1 METVVFLISAAV
13 ILSGALG
20 VIFSKNPVH
29 SALFMVQTLFV
40 VAVLF
45 VLLEATFLAA
55 IQVIVYAGAIV
66 ILFVFV
72 ITLLGVDRAE
82 DLKVEPIS
90 GQRPLAVVLGA
101 SIFGIILT
109 VLIVAVGGPTG
120 GQAAN
125 TPIGDATDNT
135 RILGEALF
143 STQVFS
149 VELTALLLTVAVVGA
164 VVLSTRPTK
173 PLISTLDEQQNDT
186 LDDELEEKG
195 GE

>member
-1 METVVFLISAAV
+1 METIVFLISAVV

-29 SALFMVQTLFV
+29 SALFMVQTLFGA
-40 VAVLF
+40 AVLF

-72 ITLLGVDRAE
+72 ITLLGIDRAE
-82 DLKVEPIS
+82 DLKVEPIA

-120 GQAAN
+120 VREAH
-125 TPIGDATDNT
+125 TPIGDSADNT
-135 RILGEALF
+135 RLLGETLF
-143 STQVFS
+143 TKQVFS
-149 VELTALLLTVAVVGA
+149 VELTALLLTVAVIGA
-164 VVLSTRPTK
+164 VVLSARPQK
-173 PLISTLDEQQNDT
+173 PLIRTLQESDA
-186 LDDELEEKG
+186 EEETEEG

>member
-1 METVVFLISAAV
+1 METIVFLISAVV

-29 SALFMVQTLFV
+29 SALFMVQTLFGA
-40 VAVLF
+40 AVLF

-72 ITLLGVDRAE
+72 ITLLGIDRAE
-82 DLKVEPIS
+82 DLKVEPIA

-109 VLIVAVGGPTG
+109 VLIVDREIS
-120 GQAAN
+120 AN
-125 TPIGDATDNT
+125 
-135 RILGEALF
+135 
-143 STQVFS
+143 S
-149 VELTALLLTVAVVGA
+149 VAMSLKKHRFIIESDFKDKL
-164 VVLSTRPTK
+164 
-173 PLISTLDEQQNDT
+173 
-186 LDDELEEKG
+186 
-195 GE
+195 

>member
-1 METVVFLISAAV
+1 METTVFLISAVV
-13 ILSGALG
+13 ILSGSLG

-29 SALFMVQTLFV
+29 TALFMVQTLFGA
-40 VAVLF
+40 AVLF

-82 DLKVEPIS
+82 DLRVEPIS
-90 GQRPLAVVLGA
+90 GQRSLSVVLGA

-120 GQAAN
+120 VQEAN
-125 TPIGDATDNT
+125 TPIGDAGNNT
-135 RILGEALF
+135 RLLGETLF
-143 STQVFS
+143 SKQVFS
-149 VELTALLLTVAVVGA
+149 VELTALLLTVAVIGA
-164 VVLSTRPTK
+164 VVLSTRPQK
-173 PLISTLDEQQNDT
+173 PLIKTSKESQNHNF
-186 LDDELEEKG
+186 EEEIEEGK
-195 GE
+195 E

>member
-29 SALFMVQTLFV
+29 SALFMVQTLFG

-120 GQAAN
+120 EQVAN

-135 RILGEALF
+135 KILGEALF
-143 STQVFS
+143 STHVFS

-173 PLISTLDEQQNDT
+173 PLISTLDKRQNDN
-186 LDDELEEKG
+186 LEDELEEKG
-195 GE
+195 EE

>member
-29 SALFMVQTLFV
+29 SALFMVQTLFG

-120 GQAAN
+120 EQAAN
-125 TPIGDATDNT
+125 IPIGDATDNT
-135 RILGEALF
+135 KILGEALF
-143 STQVFS
+143 SKQFFS

-173 PLISTLDEQQNDT
+173 PLISTLEKLQNDAVE
-186 LDDELEEKG
+186 DEPEEKG

>member
-29 SALFMVQTLFV
+29 SALFMVQTLFG
-40 VAVLF
+40 VAVLC
-45 VLLEATFLAA
+45 LLLQATFLAA

-109 VLIVAVGGPTG
+109 VLIVAVGGQTG

-135 RILGEALF
+135 KILGEALF
-143 STQVFS
+143 STRVFS
-149 VELTALLLTVAVVGA
+149 VELTALLLTVAFVGA

-173 PLISTLDEQQNDT
+173 PLISTLDEKQNDT
-186 LDDELEEKG
+186 LEDELEEKG

>member
-29 SALFMVQTLFV
+29 SALFMVQTLFG

-90 GQRPLAVVLGA
+90 GQRPLAVVIGA
-101 SIFGIILT
+101 SSFGIILT
-109 VLIVAVGGPTG
+109 VLILAVGGPTG
-120 GQAAN
+120 EQAAN
-125 TPIGDATDNT
+125 NPLGNATDNT

-173 PLISTLDEQQNDT
+173 PLISSLDEKQNET
-186 LDDELEEKG
+186 VEEEG

>member
-1 METVVFLISAAV
+1 METIVFLISAVV

-20 VIFSKNPVH
+20 VIFSKNHVH
-29 SALFMVQTLFV
+29 SALFMVQTLFGA
-40 VAVLF
+40 AVLF

-72 ITLLGVDRAE
+72 ITLLGIDRAE
-82 DLKVEPIS
+82 DLKVEPIA

-120 GQAAN
+120 VREAN
-125 TPIGDATDNT
+125 TPIGDAADNT
-135 RILGEALF
+135 RLLGETLF
-143 STQVFS
+143 SKQVFS
-149 VELTALLLTVAVVGA
+149 VELTALLLTVAVIGA
-164 VVLSTRPTK
+164 VVLSARPQK
-173 PLISTLDEQQNDT
+173 PLIRTLQESDT
-186 LDDELEEKG
+186 EEETEEG

>member
-1 METVVFLISAAV
+1 METVVFLISATV

-29 SALFMVQTLFV
+29 SALFMVQTLFG

-90 GQRPLAVVLGA
+90 GQRPLAVVIGA

-109 VLIVAVGGPTG
+109 VLILAVGGPTG
-120 GQAAN
+120 EQAAN
-125 TPIGDATDNT
+125 NPLGNATDNT

-173 PLISTLDEQQNDT
+173 PLISSLDEKQNET
-186 LDDELEEKG
+186 VEEEG

>member
-1 METVVFLISAAV
+1 METIVFLISAVV

-29 SALFMVQTLFV
+29 SALFMVQTLFGA
-40 VAVLF
+40 AVLF

-72 ITLLGVDRAE
+72 ITLLGIDRAE
-82 DLKVEPIS
+82 DLKVEPIA

-120 GQAAN
+120 VREAN
-125 TPIGDATDNT
+125 TPIGDAADNT
-135 RILGEALF
+135 RLLGETLF
-143 STQVFS
+143 TKQVFS
-149 VELTALLLTVAVVGA
+149 VELTALLLTVAVIGA
-164 VVLSTRPTK
+164 VVLSARPQK
-173 PLISTLDEQQNDT
+173 PLIRTLQESDT
-186 LDDELEEKG
+186 EEETEEG

>member
-29 SALFMVQTLFV
+29 SALFMVQTLFG

-90 GQRPLAVVLGA
+90 GQRPLAVVIGA

-109 VLIVAVGGPTG
+109 VLILAVGGPTG
-120 GQAAN
+120 EQAAN
-125 TPIGDATDNT
+125 NPLGNATDNT

-143 STQVFS
+143 SKQVFS

-173 PLISTLDEQQNDT
+173 PLISSLDEKQNET
-186 LDDELEEKG
+186 VEEEG

>member
-1 METVVFLISAAV
+1 METTVFLISAVV
-13 ILSGALG
+13 ILSGSLG

-29 SALFMVQTLFV
+29 SALFMVQTLFGA
-40 VAVLF
+40 AVLF

-82 DLKVEPIS
+82 DLRVEPIS

-109 VLIVAVGGPTG
+109 VLIVEVGGPTG
-120 GQAAN
+120 VQEAN
-125 TPIGDATDNT
+125 TPIGDAGNNT
-135 RILGEALF
+135 RLLGETLF
-143 STQVFS
+143 SKQVFS
-149 VELTALLLTVAVVGA
+149 VELTALLLTVAVIGA
-164 VVLSTRPTK
+164 VVLSTRPQK
-173 PLISTLDEQQNDT
+173 PLIKTSEESQNHNF
-186 LDDELEEKG
+186 EEEIEEGK
-195 GE
+195 E

>member
-1 METVVFLISAAV
+1 METIVFLISAVV

-29 SALFMVQTLFV
+29 SALFMVQTLFGA
-40 VAVLF
+40 AVLF

-72 ITLLGVDRAE
+72 ITLLGIDRAE
-82 DLKVEPIS
+82 DLKVEPIA

-120 GQAAN
+120 VREAN
-125 TPIGDATDNT
+125 TPIGDAADNT
-135 RILGEALF
+135 RLLGETLF
-143 STQVFS
+143 SKQVFS
-149 VELTALLLTVAVVGA
+149 VELTALLLTVAVIGA
-164 VVLSTRPTK
+164 VVLSARPQK
-173 PLISTLDEQQNDT
+173 PLIGTLQESDT
-186 LDDELEEKG
+186 EEETEEG

>member
-1 METVVFLISAAV
+1 METIVFLISAVV

-29 SALFMVQTLFV
+29 SALFMVQTLFGA
-40 VAVLF
+40 AVLF

-72 ITLLGVDRAE
+72 ITLLGIDRAE
-82 DLKVEPIS
+82 DLKVEPIA

-120 GQAAN
+120 VREAN
-125 TPIGDATDNT
+125 TPIGDAADNT
-135 RILGEALF
+135 RLLGETLF
-143 STQVFS
+143 SKQVFS
-149 VELTALLLTVAVVGA
+149 VELTALLLTVAVIGA
-164 VVLSTRPTK
+164 VVLSARPQK
-173 PLISTLDEQQNDT
+173 PLIRTLQESDT
-186 LDDELEEKG
+186 EEETEEG
-195 GE
+195 RE

>member
-29 SALFMVQTLFV
+29 SALFMVQTLFG

-120 GQAAN
+120 EQAVN
-125 TPIGDATDNT
+125 LPSGMQPI
-135 RILGEALF
+135 
-143 STQVFS
+143 TQEF
-149 VELTALLLTVAVVGA
+149 
-164 VVLSTRPTK
+164 
-173 PLISTLDEQQNDT
+173 
-186 LDDELEEKG
+186 
-195 GE
+195 

>member
-1 METVVFLISAAV
+1 METIVFLISAVV

-29 SALFMVQTLFV
+29 SALFMVQTLFGA
-40 VAVLF
+40 AVLF

-72 ITLLGVDRAE
+72 ITLLGIDRAE
-82 DLKVEPIS
+82 DLKVEPIA

-120 GQAAN
+120 VREAN
-125 TPIGDATDNT
+125 TPIGDAADNT
-135 RILGEALF
+135 RLLGETLF
-143 STQVFS
+143 TKQVFS
-149 VELTALLLTVAVVGA
+149 VELTALLLTVAVIGA
-164 VVLSTRPTK
+164 VVLSARPQK
-173 PLISTLDEQQNDT
+173 PLIRTLQESDA
-186 LDDELEEKG
+186 EEETEEG

>member
-1 METVVFLISAAV
+1 METVVFLISATV

-29 SALFMVQTLFV
+29 SALFMVQTLFG

-72 ITLLGVDRAE
+72 ITLLGIDRAE
-82 DLKVEPIS
+82 DLQVEPIF
-90 GQRPLAVVLGA
+90 GQRPLAVVVGV
-101 SIFGIILT
+101 SIFGVILT
-109 VLIVAVGGPTG
+109 VLIATVGGPTG
-120 GQAAN
+120 AQEAN

-143 STQVFS
+143 STHVFS

-173 PLISTLDEQQNDT
+173 PLISTPEEYQNDA
-186 LDDELEEKG
+186 LEEEPKEKG

>member
-1 METVVFLISAAV
+1 METIVFLISAVV

-29 SALFMVQTLFV
+29 SALFMVQTLFGA
-40 VAVLF
+40 AVLF

-55 IQVIVYAGAIV
+55 IQVIVYEGAIV
-66 ILFVFV
+66 ILFVLV
-72 ITLLGVDRAE
+72 ITLLGIDRAE
-82 DLKVEPIS
+82 DLKVEPIA

-120 GQAAN
+120 VREAN
-125 TPIGDATDNT
+125 TPIGDAADNT
-135 RILGEALF
+135 RLLGETLF
-143 STQVFS
+143 SKQVFS
-149 VELTALLLTVAVVGA
+149 VELTALLLTVAVIGA
-164 VVLSTRPTK
+164 GVLSARPQK
-173 PLISTLDEQQNDT
+173 PLIRTLQESDT
-186 LDDELEEKG
+186 EEETEEG

>member
-1 METVVFLISAAV
+1 M
-13 ILSGALG
+13 
-20 VIFSKNPVH
+20 IFSKNPVH
-29 SALFMVQTLFV
+29 SALFMVQTLFGA
-40 VAVLF
+40 AVLF

-72 ITLLGVDRAE
+72 ITLLGIDRAE
-82 DLKVEPIS
+82 DLKVEPIA

-120 GQAAN
+120 VREAN
-125 TPIGDATDNT
+125 TPIGDAADNT
-135 RILGEALF
+135 RLLGETLF
-143 STQVFS
+143 SKQVFS
-149 VELTALLLTVAVVGA
+149 VELTALLLTVAVIGA
-164 VVLSTRPTK
+164 VVLSARPQK
-173 PLISTLDEQQNDT
+173 PLIRTLQESDT
-186 LDDELEEKG
+186 EEETEEG

>member
-1 METVVFLISAAV
+1 METTVFLISAVV
-13 ILSGALG
+13 ILSGSLG

-29 SALFMVQTLFV
+29 SALFMVQTLFGA
-40 VAVLF
+40 AVLF

-82 DLKVEPIS
+82 DLRVEPIS

-120 GQAAN
+120 AQEAN
-125 TPIGDATDNT
+125 TPIGDAGNNT
-135 RILGEALF
+135 RLLGETLF
-143 STQVFS
+143 SKQVFS
-149 VELTALLLTVAVVGA
+149 VELTALLLTVAVIGA
-164 VVLSTRPTK
+164 VVLSTRPQK
-173 PLISTLDEQQNDT
+173 PLIKTSEESQNHNF
-186 LDDELEEKG
+186 EEEIEEGK
-195 GE
+195 E

>member
-29 SALFMVQTLFV
+29 SALFMVQTLFG

-109 VLIVAVGGPTG
+109 VLIVAVGGPTA

-173 PLISTLDEQQNDT
+173 PLISTLDEKQNDT
-186 LDDELEEKG
+186 LEDELEEKG

>member
-29 SALFMVQTLFV
+29 SALFMVQTLFG

-120 GQAAN
+120 EQVARLCGN
-125 TPIGDATDNT
+125 TSSSSIM
-135 RILGEALF
+135 
-143 STQVFS
+143 S
-149 VELTALLLTVAVVGA
+149 
-164 VVLSTRPTK
+164 
-173 PLISTLDEQQNDT
+173 
-186 LDDELEEKG
+186 
-195 GE
+195 

>member
-13 ILSGALG
+13 ILSGSLG

-29 SALFMVQTLFV
+29 SALFMVQTLFG

-120 GQAAN
+120 EQAAN

-186 LDDELEEKG
+186 LEDELEEKG

>member
-1 METVVFLISAAV
+1 METIVFLISAVV

-29 SALFMVQTLFV
+29 SALFMVQTLFGA
-40 VAVLF
+40 AVLF

-72 ITLLGVDRAE
+72 ITLLGIDRAE
-82 DLKVEPIS
+82 DLKVEPIA

-120 GQAAN
+120 VREAN
-125 TPIGDATDNT
+125 TPIGYAADNT
-135 RILGEALF
+135 RLLGETLF
-143 STQVFS
+143 TKQVFS
-149 VELTALLLTVAVVGA
+149 VELTALLLTVAVIGA
-164 VVLSTRPTK
+164 VVLSARPQK
-173 PLISTLDEQQNDT
+173 PLIRTLQESDT
-186 LDDELEEKG
+186 EEETEEG

>member
-1 METVVFLISAAV
+1 METIVFLISAVV

-29 SALFMVQTLFV
+29 SALFMVQTLFGA
-40 VAVLF
+40 AVFF

-72 ITLLGVDRAE
+72 ITLLGIDRAE
-82 DLKVEPIS
+82 DLKVEPIA

-120 GQAAN
+120 VREAN
-125 TPIGDATDNT
+125 TPIGDAADNT
-135 RILGEALF
+135 RLLGETLF
-143 STQVFS
+143 SKQVFS
-149 VELTALLLTVAVVGA
+149 VELTALLLTVAVIGA
-164 VVLSTRPTK
+164 VVLSARPQK
-173 PLISTLDEQQNDT
+173 PLIRTLQESDT
-186 LDDELEEKG
+186 EEETEEG

>member
-1 METVVFLISAAV
+1 METIVFLISAVV

-29 SALFMVQTLFV
+29 SALFMVQTLFGA
-40 VAVLF
+40 AVLF

-72 ITLLGVDRAE
+72 ITLLGIDRAE
-82 DLKVEPIS
+82 DLKVEPIA

-120 GQAAN
+120 VREAN
-125 TPIGDATDNT
+125 TPIGDAADNT
-135 RILGEALF
+135 RLLGETLF
-143 STQVFS
+143 SKQVFS
-149 VELTALLLTVAVVGA
+149 VELTALLLTVAVIGA
-164 VVLSTRPTK
+164 VVLSARPQK
-173 PLISTLDEQQNDT
+173 PLIRTLQESDA
-186 LDDELEEKG
+186 EEETEEG

>member
-1 METVVFLISAAV
+1 METVVFLISASV

-29 SALFMVQTLFV
+29 SALFMVQTLFG

-82 DLKVEPIS
+82 DLQVEPIS
-90 GQRPLAVVLGA
+90 GQRPLAVVLGTA
-101 SIFGIILT
+101 IFGIILT
-109 VLIVAVGGPTG
+109 VLIAGVGDPTG
-120 GQAAN
+120 IREAN
-125 TPIGDATDNT
+125 TPLEDANENT

-143 STQVFS
+143 SKEVFS

-173 PLISTLDEQQNDT
+173 PLISTLEEQQNDAVE
-186 LDDELEEKG
+186 DEPEEKG

>member
-20 VIFSKNPVH
+20 VILSNNPVH
-29 SALFMVQTLFV
+29 SALFMVQTLFG

-82 DLKVEPIS
+82 DLRVEPIS
-90 GQRPLAVVLGA
+90 GQRPLAVVLGV

-109 VLIVAVGGPTG
+109 VLIAAVGSPTVI
-120 GQAAN
+120 QEAN
-125 TPIGDATDNT
+125 IPIGDAANNT
-135 RILGEALF
+135 KLLGEALF
-143 STQVFS
+143 SKQVFS

-164 VVLSTRPTK
+164 VVLSTRPK
-173 PLISTLDEQQNDT
+173 GLLISTSEEKGDDV
-186 LDDELEEKG
+186 LDDELEETGK
-195 GE
+195 E

>member
-1 METVVFLISAAV
+1 METTVFLISAVV
-13 ILSGALG
+13 ILSGSLG
-20 VIFSKNPVH
+20 VIFSRNPVH
-29 SALFMVQTLFV
+29 SALFMVQTLFGA
-40 VAVLF
+40 AVLF

-82 DLKVEPIS
+82 DLRVEPIS

-120 GQAAN
+120 VQEAN
-125 TPIGDATDNT
+125 TPIGDAGNNT
-135 RILGEALF
+135 RLLGETLF
-143 STQVFS
+143 SKQVFS
-149 VELTALLLTVAVVGA
+149 VELTALLLTVAVIGA
-164 VVLSTRPTK
+164 VVLSTRPQK
-173 PLISTLDEQQNDT
+173 PLIKTSEESQNHNF
-186 LDDELEEKG
+186 EEEIEEGK
-195 GE
+195 E

>member
-1 METVVFLISAAV
+1 METIVFLISAVV

-29 SALFMVQTLFV
+29 SALFMVQTLFGA
-40 VAVLF
+40 AVLF

-72 ITLLGVDRAE
+72 ITLLGIDRAE
-82 DLKVEPIS
+82 DLKVEPIA

-120 GQAAN
+120 VREAN
-125 TPIGDATDNT
+125 TPIGDAADKPDFLAKHLL
-135 RILGEALF
+135 IKK
-143 STQVFS
+143 VFQ
-149 VELTALLLTVAVVGA
+149 
-164 VVLSTRPTK
+164 
-173 PLISTLDEQQNDT
+173 LD
-186 LDDELEEKG
+186 
-195 GE
+195 

>member
-1 METVVFLISAAV
+1 METTVFLTSAVV
-13 ILSGALG
+13 ILSGSLG

-29 SALFMVQTLFV
+29 SALFMVQTLFGA
-40 VAVLF
+40 AVLF

-82 DLKVEPIS
+82 DLRVEPIS

-120 GQAAN
+120 VQEAN
-125 TPIGDATDNT
+125 TPIGDAGNNT
-135 RILGEALF
+135 RLLGETLF
-143 STQVFS
+143 SKQVFS
-149 VELTALLLTVAVVGA
+149 VELTALLLTVAVIGA
-164 VVLSTRPTK
+164 VVLSTRPQK
-173 PLISTLDEQQNDT
+173 PLIKTSEESQNHNF
-186 LDDELEEKG
+186 EEEIEEGK
-195 GE
+195 E

>member
-29 SALFMVQTLFV
+29 SALFMVQTLFG

-45 VLLEATFLAA
+45 ILLEATFLAA

-82 DLKVEPIS
+82 DLQVEPIS

-109 VLIVAVGGPTG
+109 VLIAGVGGPTG
-120 GQAAN
+120 VREAN
-125 TPIGDATDNT
+125 TSIGDANDNT

-143 STQVFS
+143 STKVFS

-173 PLISTLDEQQNDT
+173 PLISTLEELQNDAVE
-186 LDDELEEKG
+186 DEPEEKG

>member
-29 SALFMVQTLFV
+29 SALFMVQTLFG

-90 GQRPLAVVLGA
+90 GQRPLAVVIGA

-109 VLIVAVGGPTG
+109 VLILAVGGPTG
-120 GQAAN
+120 EQAAN
-125 TPIGDATDNT
+125 NPLGNATDNT

-143 STQVFS
+143 SKQVFS

-173 PLISTLDEQQNDT
+173 PLISSLDEKQNET
-186 LDDELEEKG
+186 LEEKG

>member
-29 SALFMVQTLFV
+29 SALFMVQTLFG

-90 GQRPLAVVLGA
+90 GQRPLAVVIGA

-109 VLIVAVGGPTG
+109 VLILAVGGPTG
-120 GQAAN
+120 EQAAA
-125 TPIGDATDNT
+125 PARRRCD
-135 RILGEALF
+135 
-143 STQVFS
+143 
-149 VELTALLLTVAVVGA
+149 
-164 VVLSTRPTK
+164 
-173 PLISTLDEQQNDT
+173 
-186 LDDELEEKG
+186 G
-195 GE
+195 GV

>member
-13 ILSGALG
+13 ILSGSLG

-29 SALFMVQTLFV
+29 SALFMVQTLFG

-120 GQAAN
+120 KQAAN

-143 STQVFS
+143 SSQVFS

-186 LDDELEEKG
+186 LEDELEEKG

>member
-1 METVVFLISAAV
+1 METTVFLISAVV
-13 ILSGALG
+13 ILSGSLG

-29 SALFMVQTLFV
+29 SALFMVQTLFGA
-40 VAVLF
+40 AVLF

-82 DLKVEPIS
+82 DLRVEPIS
-90 GQRPLAVVLGA
+90 GQRPLSVVLGA

-120 GQAAN
+120 AQEAN
-125 TPIGDATDNT
+125 TPIGDAGNNT
-135 RILGEALF
+135 RLLGETLF
-143 STQVFS
+143 SKQVFS
-149 VELTALLLTVAVVGA
+149 VELTALLLTVAVIGA
-164 VVLSTRPTK
+164 VVLSTRPQK
-173 PLISTLDEQQNDT
+173 PLIKTSEESQNHNF
-186 LDDELEEKG
+186 EEEIEEEGK
-195 GE
+195 E

>member
-1 METVVFLISAAV
+1 
-13 ILSGALG
+13 
-20 VIFSKNPVH
+20 
-29 SALFMVQTLFV
+29 MVQTLFG

-90 GQRPLAVVLGA
+90 GQRPLAVVIGA

-109 VLIVAVGGPTG
+109 VLILAVGGPTG
-120 GQAAN
+120 EQAAN
-125 TPIGDATDNT
+125 NPLGNATDNT

-173 PLISTLDEQQNDT
+173 PLISSLDEKQNET
-186 LDDELEEKG
+186 VEEEG